1 MQQLSLQNLNVDVRN
16 NNNNVLKKLN
26 DYIDG
31 LLYLGLN
38 VITFRTLSYFGQLL
52 HLGLQVTILNF
63 LNHLLHVQNPKL
75 RISNER
81 GCVSGFM
88 STSDVFLLKCLEELD
103 E

>member
-1 MQQLSLQNLNVDVRN
+1 MQQLSLQNLNVDVR

-38 VITFRTLSYFGQLL
+38 VITFRTLLYFGQLL

>member
-1 MQQLSLQNLNVDVRN
+1 MQQLSLQNLNVDVR

-38 VITFRTLSYFGQLL
+38 VITFRTLLYLGQLL

-63 LNHLLHVQNPKL
+63 LNHLLHVQKPK
-75 RISNER
+75 
-81 GCVSGFM
+81 
-88 STSDVFLLKCLEELD
+88 T
-103 E
+103 

>member
-1 MQQLSLQNLNVDVRN
+1 MQQLSLQNLNEDVR

-38 VITFRTLSYFGQLL
+38 VITFRTLLYLGQLL

>member
-1 MQQLSLQNLNVDVRN
+1 MQQLSLQNLNVDVR

-38 VITFRTLSYFGQLL
+38 VFTFRTLLYLGQLL

-63 LNHLLHVQNPKL
+63 LNHLLHVQKPK
-75 RISNER
+75 
-81 GCVSGFM
+81 
-88 STSDVFLLKCLEELD
+88 T
-103 E
+103 

>member
-16 NNNNVLKKLN
+16 NNNVLKKLN
-26 DYIDG
+26 DFIDG

-38 VITFRTLSYFGQLL
+38 VITFRTLLYFGQLL

>member
-1 MQQLSLQNLNVDVRN
+1 MQQLSLQNLNEDVR

-26 DYIDG
+26 DYIDA

-38 VITFRTLSYFGQLL
+38 VITFRTLLYLGQLL